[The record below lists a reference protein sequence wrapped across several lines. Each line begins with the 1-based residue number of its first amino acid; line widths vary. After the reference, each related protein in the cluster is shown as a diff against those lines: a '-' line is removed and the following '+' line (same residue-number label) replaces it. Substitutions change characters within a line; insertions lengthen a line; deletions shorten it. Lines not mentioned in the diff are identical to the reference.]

1 MREPERGWPYCVDL
15 RLIVWKAAHSGL
27 AKWICVAFVWGG
39 VHIAAKLYAHAV
51 LLMGLGHRHEWLSIA
66 ADVIHEVDDARIGAA
81 IGWYIGQTADPGWM
95 LRSDYR
101 DSTSVTR
108 LSVTDEVMMWEGN
121 ETRDARD
128 STRPAREL
136 K

>member
-1 MREPERGWPYCVDL
+1 M
-15 RLIVWKAAHSGL
+15 
-27 AKWICVAFVWGG
+27 
-39 VHIAAKLYAHAV
+39 HIAAKLYAHAV

-108 LSVTDEVMMWEGN
+108 LSVTDEVVMWEGS